1 MKRSPLRVLSIQFA
15 QSKIGKED
23 YYVHR
28 REILTAIES
37 GQPQTLVEIDDQP
50 VRNLIP
56 NRPILIL
63 SVLLMIAVL
72 TLAYLVSNKVDQS
85 AQENSSSTNT
95 NRIVDTD

>member
-1 MKRSPLRVLSIQFA
+1 MSIQFA
-15 QSKIGKED
+15 QSKIGKEE
-23 YYVHR
+23 YYISR

-37 GQPQTLVEIDDQP
+37 GQPQTLVEVDGQS

-72 TLAYLVSNKVDQS
+72 TLAYLVSNRVNQS

-95 NRIVDTD
+95 NRIVGTD